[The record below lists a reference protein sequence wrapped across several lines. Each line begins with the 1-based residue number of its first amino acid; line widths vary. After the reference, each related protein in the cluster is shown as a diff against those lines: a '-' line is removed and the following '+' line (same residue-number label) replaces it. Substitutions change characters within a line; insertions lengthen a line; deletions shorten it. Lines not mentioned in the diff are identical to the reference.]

1 MPAWQQFVTRRIFEA
16 LFAIQELDGPFR
28 FAELEARL
36 GDPDKELLAAVVFA
50 DKPDDEEYSLVQ
62 AGECLH
68 RLEQDSRDAQRAAMK
83 MRIGDAERAGNMV
96 EAMRLTDE
104 LARL

>member
-1 MPAWQQFVTRRIFEA
+1 M
-16 LFAIQELDGPFR
+16 
-28 FAELEARL
+28 
-36 GDPDKELLAAVVFA
+36 
-50 DKPDDEEYSLVQ
+50 Q

-68 RLEQDSRDAQRAAMK
+68 RLEQDTRDAQRAAMK